1 MQLEAI
7 RDFSVT
13 NRPKE
18 IKFIG
23 EKNEEPKALINK
35 VNKIYRENS
44 SKSFS
49 MVRSNKNLYDSNMF
63 KSLGQFTSDIYSKVI
78 TIKDAKEEEYELVS
92 EIRDLREYNVRNEES
107 IKQKQKIF
115 KNVNQLFE
123 ARNKIIDA
131 FQNDVFPAP
140 KNAQEKQTEEEKK
153 QTIPKWVLVSDYN
166 FNKIKEK
173 IDDSVVNNL
182 GPKVNGKK
190 IAYVH
195 LQQFLQDIL
204 DGRFINTREVKKYYC
219 KNIYEKYQKNKEFKY
234 GSI

>member
-49 MVRSNKNLYDSNMF
+49 MVRSNKNLYDSNKF

-153 QTIPKWVLVSDYN
+153 T
-166 FNKIKEK
+166 
-173 IDDSVVNNL
+173 NNSL
-182 GPKVNGKK
+182 MG
-190 IAYVH
+190 
-195 LQQFLQDIL
+195 FS
-204 DGRFINTREVKKYYC
+204 E
-219 KNIYEKYQKNKEFKY
+219 
-234 GSI
+234 